1 MEIISAFL
9 VPIILGILSIYFREK
24 VYADRK
30 SENKIMGL
38 INGIQTISGLGA
50 IIGFFIALIIGA
62 RSFRASGAW
71 ADMFGP
77 LVSGIFYGFF
87 GAMAGFIIGIIVAF
101 LPTMRKIF
109 TINPILYYIPT
120 ALTAISF
127 VIYLFL
133 HFIM

>member
-62 RSFRASGAW
+62 RSFRSSGAW

-77 LVSGIFYGFF
+77 LVSGMFYGFF
-87 GAMAGFIIGIIVAF
+87 GASAGFIIGIIVAF

-127 VIYLFL
+127 VIYLFF
-133 HFIM
+133 HFFR